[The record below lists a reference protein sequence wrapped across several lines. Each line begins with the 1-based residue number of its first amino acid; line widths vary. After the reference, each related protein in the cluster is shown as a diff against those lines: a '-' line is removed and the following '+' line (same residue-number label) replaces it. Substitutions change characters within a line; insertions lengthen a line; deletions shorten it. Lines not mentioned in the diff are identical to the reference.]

1 MFSRYRCIIG
11 QKVVISM
18 ERLLKRLDER
28 LSIHS
33 ILYEEDRIEVN
44 ARLSSVGASC
54 PQCACY
60 SSRRHGTY
68 IRTWMDIPEGGT
80 AVSVRLSMP
89 KWFCDNDTCGQKV
102 FAERLQWL
110 PVYQRRSARLDA
122 QIRSLAFSLSALE
135 TEKICS
141 SFGIRISH
149 DTVLRLVYHTEVA
162 IGTSPFCRDR

>member
-1 MFSRYRCIIG
+1 MRYRRIIG

-28 LSIHS
+28 LSTHS
-33 ILYEEDRIEVN
+33 VLYEEDQIEVN
-44 ARLSSVGASC
+44 ARLLSVGASC

-68 IRTWMDIPEGGT
+68 IRTWMDIPEGGM

-89 KWFCDNDTCGQKV
+89 KWFCDNDACGQKV
-102 FAERLQWL
+102 FAERLDWL

-141 SFGIRISH
+141 GFGIRISH
-149 DTVLRLVYHTEVA
+149 DTVLRLVYHTEMEM
-162 IGTSPFCRDR
+162 GTSPFCRDR